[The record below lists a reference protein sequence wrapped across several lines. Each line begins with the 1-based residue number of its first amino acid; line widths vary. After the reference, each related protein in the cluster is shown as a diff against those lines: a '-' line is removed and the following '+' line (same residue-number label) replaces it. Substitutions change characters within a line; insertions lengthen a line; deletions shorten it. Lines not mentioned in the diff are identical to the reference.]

1 MRLSSGVRALEIL
14 RLLRLLV
21 FVHSYY
27 NLLSAMQRTHHTY
40 SLCSEHW
47 PAIHVL

>member
-21 FVHSYY
+21 FVRVHSYY
-27 NLLSAMQRTHHTY
+27 NLLSAMQRTHLTY
-40 SLCSEHW
+40 SLCSEY
-47 PAIHVL
+47 